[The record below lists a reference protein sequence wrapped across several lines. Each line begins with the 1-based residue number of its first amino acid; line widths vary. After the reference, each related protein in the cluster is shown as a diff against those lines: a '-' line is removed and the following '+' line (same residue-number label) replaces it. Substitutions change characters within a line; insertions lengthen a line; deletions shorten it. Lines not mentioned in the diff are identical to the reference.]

1 MMVSAK
7 RANTVVQEGASEE
20 FSYVVRGAMLRCGCG
35 SFPNMLNLPTCHG
48 MYIKGQPLM
57 NVADSK
63 AGDNISTF
71 GVCVARD
78 KPCEPEVNME
88 WVNGK
93 PDLLVEGKPAL
104 LSCSYVNCIH
114 HENGIIYVEDDGQ
127 K

>member
-1 MMVSAK
+1 MMVFAK
-7 RANTVVQEGASEE
+7 MARTVVQEGASEE
-20 FSYVVRGAMLRCGCG
+20 FSYVVRGAMLRCACG
-35 SFPNMLNLPTCHG
+35 SHPNMLNLPTSHG

-57 NVADSK
+57 NVSDSK
-63 AGDNISTF
+63 VDDNISTF
-71 GVCVARD
+71 GVCEARD
-78 KPCEPEVNME
+78 KPCEPEVHME

-104 LSCSYVNCIH
+104 LSCSYVNCVH